1 MGVPNFAPPIALM
14 TPLLAICLVAGCT
27 NGKSAP
33 MTTPDPRADGAM
45 TIYRLDGEEVLEVVD
60 THRPD
65 RWVSPISLHRQVPSM
80 FQPPS
85 IGPAPGP
92 GIAGIVGTT
101 TDQR

>member
-1 MGVPNFAPPIALM
+1 MGVPNFPPPIALM

-65 RWVSPISLHRQVPSM
+65 RWVSPISPDRWVSTTSAHDFR
-80 FQPPS
+80 F
-85 IGPAPGP
+85 PAEVRG
-92 GIAGIVGTT
+92 
-101 TDQR
+101 

>member
-1 MGVPNFAPPIALM
+1 MGVPNFPPPIALM

-65 RWVSPISLHRQVPSM
+65 RWVSPISPRSVGVHDFR
-80 FQPPS
+80 F
-85 IGPAPGP
+85 PAEVRG
-92 GIAGIVGTT
+92 
-101 TDQR
+101 